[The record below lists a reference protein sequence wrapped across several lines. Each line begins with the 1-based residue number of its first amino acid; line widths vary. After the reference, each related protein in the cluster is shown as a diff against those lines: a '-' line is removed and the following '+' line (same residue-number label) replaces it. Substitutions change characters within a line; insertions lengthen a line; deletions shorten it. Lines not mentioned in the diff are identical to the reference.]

1 MTISTTDRRRDFLR
15 TLVVMVTVVADR
27 AVMHVRF
34 EPGQKPV
41 EATLPTTWDELQQ
54 RGIVSDKSTLTRPQ
68 YSLTPDGW
76 ADGLVSRP
84 PDDLQERCGRLAAA
98 LKQVVKGRELDGFTV
113 LKDLASAAELP
124 DGWVCNAV
132 QGNLLDLRF
141 PSSGFYLRGFE
152 DGFVCHLQV
161 PRTFGLEDL

>member
-1 MTISTTDRRRDFLR
+1 
-15 TLVVMVTVVADR
+15 MVTVVADR

-98 LKQVVKGRELDGFTV
+98 LKQVVKGRELDGFTGTWHPPPNCLMAGCV
-113 LKDLASAAELP
+113 MPFRETCSI
-124 DGWVCNAV
+124 
-132 QGNLLDLRF
+132 
-141 PSSGFYLRGFE
+141 SGFRAADSTYRVNAFE
-152 DGFVCHLQV
+152 LIQIYCSDPTLVTSVIGRSSQMGCAR
-161 PRTFGLEDL
+161 RTPLGVAG

>member
-1 MTISTTDRRRDFLR
+1 MTISTTDRRRNFLR

-98 LKQVVKGRELDGFTV
+98 LKQVVKGRE
-113 LKDLASAAELP
+113 P

-152 DGFVCHLQV
+152 DGIVCHLQV

>member
-1 MTISTTDRRRDFLR
+1 M
-15 TLVVMVTVVADR
+15 
-27 AVMHVRF
+27 
-34 EPGQKPV
+34 
-41 EATLPTTWDELQQ
+41 
-54 RGIVSDKSTLTRPQ
+54 
-68 YSLTPDGW
+68 
-76 ADGLVSRP
+76 
-84 PDDLQERCGRLAAA
+84 AAA

-124 DGWVCNAV
+124 DGWVWNAV

-152 DGFVCHLQV
+152 DGIGCHLQV

>member
-113 LKDLASAAELP
+113 LKDLASAKPRMVTDFSRCA
-124 DGWVCNAV
+124 G
-132 QGNLLDLRF
+132 
-141 PSSGFYLRGFE
+141 
-152 DGFVCHLQV
+152 LQRQT
-161 PRTFGLEDL
+161 PATSPAPTRLGIR